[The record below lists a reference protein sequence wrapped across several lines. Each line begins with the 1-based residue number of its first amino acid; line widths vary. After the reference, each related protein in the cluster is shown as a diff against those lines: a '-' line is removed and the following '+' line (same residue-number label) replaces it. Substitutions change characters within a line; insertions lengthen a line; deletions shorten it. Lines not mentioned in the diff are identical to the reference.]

1 MSIAVSFC
9 SIHLKLCCLLADWSL
24 NSKEMLTDAITT
36 GRLCAFDWTMLVYLS
51 GKERN
56 ESMWHRLIGQ
66 VDGLKVKKFWRA
78 PEVKGKGYG
87 EGIVEVVRVA

>member
-1 MSIAVSFC
+1 
-9 SIHLKLCCLLADWSL
+9 
-24 NSKEMLTDAITT
+24 
-36 GRLCAFDWTMLVYLS
+36 MLVYLS

-66 VDGLKVKKFWRA
+66 VGGLAVKNFWRA

-87 EGIVEVVRVA
+87 EGIWISPKDIKQGNLAPLCASD